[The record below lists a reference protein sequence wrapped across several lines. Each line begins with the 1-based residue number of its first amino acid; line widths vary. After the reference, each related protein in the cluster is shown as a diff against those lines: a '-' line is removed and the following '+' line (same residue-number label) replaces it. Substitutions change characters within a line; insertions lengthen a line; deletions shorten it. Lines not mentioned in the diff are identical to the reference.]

1 MLNRAEVMKT
11 REMMT
16 CRKRAAMFLFLIVDN
31 YALVF
36 RVVNI
41 VLYVFRWLVLCFLEK
56 RAKYAVVV
64 QERPRFVKTRQIR
77 MRSEFCLLILD
88 NCTLAFRVVNIALY
102 DFRWFAFRFIR
113 KLGNMRSP
121 YENTAEV
128 MKTFCKGNNDGDKN
142 NPKRLEIL

>member
-1 MLNRAEVMKT
+1 
-11 REMMT
+11 
-16 CRKRAAMFLFLIVDN
+16 
-31 YALVF
+31 
-36 RVVNI
+36 
-41 VLYVFRWLVLCFLEK
+41 
-56 RAKYAVVV
+56 
-64 QERPRFVKTRQIR
+64 